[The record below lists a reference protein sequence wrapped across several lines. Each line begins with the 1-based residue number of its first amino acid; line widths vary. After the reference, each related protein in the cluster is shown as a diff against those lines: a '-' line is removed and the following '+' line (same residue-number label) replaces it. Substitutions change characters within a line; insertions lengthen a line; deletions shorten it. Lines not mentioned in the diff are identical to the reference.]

1 MLLHE
6 KYSLDLRKTVPTES
20 KLVEEE
26 LKAALIFSKKVL
38 KESLVQLI
46 NEDQV
51 DEESLRWELGACWIQ
66 HLQDQLTIE
75 EDKKELGV
83 GTRAKTELTVEGLGK
98 PLKILKN
105 THKNSTLSNQDTDL
119 LEAVA
124 QGKSG
129 TVGSV
134 QDLEAKNELYLKE
147 LLSDS
152 NFTRL
157 KESET
162 GLHCKVYFSY
172 PILQR
177 ESC

>member
-1 MLLHE
+1 MLLH
-6 KYSLDLRKTVPTES
+6 KQYSLDLRKTVPTES
-20 KLVEEE
+20 KLEEEE

-75 EDKKELGV
+75 EDKKEMGV
-83 GTRAKTELTVEGLGK
+83 GTRAKTDLTVEGIGK

-105 THKNSTLSNQDTDL
+105 MHKNSTLSNQDTDL
-119 LEAVA
+119 AVV

-129 TVGSV
+129 TVWSV

-152 NFTRL
+152 VFTRL
-157 KESET
+157 KKSKT

-172 PILQR
+172 PILRQ